1 MRCHT
6 PFPPCSHPC
15 RPTLTPSQ
23 AKLADFGLVREMEGT
38 CIRSTRVVG
47 TPGYVDPAYMATN
60 LATTSVDVYW

>member
-1 MRCHT
+1 MPCHT
-6 PFPPCSHPC
+6 ALSFCSHPC
-15 RPTLTPSQ
+15 RPTLTPLQ